1 MVIICLGNTLIV
13 ISPEQG
19 FWLPFFELG
28 KPPNLPCSRTPD
40 RFWSAVLGTLW
51 LLPPNTTCIHVWA
64 PDFTDVELWGVRRQ
78 FQVFLEALK
87 TNNNQTN
94 KKTNKTKTFLSYSSP
109 KQLYA
114 LQKEGTW
121 GCAVLLEVAWNDCK
135 LGLYQCLENL
145 SLTVEKKV
153 FSSKPKDRTSKNL
166 NFTHFFSAY
175 SYSH

>member
-19 FWLPFFELG
+19 LCLPFFELG

-94 KKTNKTKTFLSYSSP
+94 KNKQNQNLPLLFKSKAAVRITKRRHVRM
-109 KQLYA
+109 
-114 LQKEGTW
+114 
-121 GCAVLLEVAWNDCK
+121 CLLEVAWNDCK

-153 FSSKPKDRTSKNL
+153 FSSKPKERASKNL

-175 SYSH
+175 SHSH